1 MGFLKKQAEKS
12 VEKKRIALDEAIS
25 GEEVVLEFTASM
37 VHPKMTSGV
46 HSSRASFGAV
56 AKASPTICLI
66 TKSRLLIAYKNVH
79 PEGNKISDAA
89 KLMSEPVNVFISP
102 LDEISDIQMT
112 QFGKAK
118 GMTLTTRNTA
128 YQFVS
133 TDPIPSELIPFLK
146 SSNAEVGRGDI
157 AQSVDVPE
165 QIKKFAEL
173 RDQGIITDE
182 EFLEQKKKLLS

>member
-66 TKSRLLIAYKNVH
+66 TKTRLLIAYKNVH

>member
-37 VHPKMTSGV
+37 VHPKMTAGV

-89 KLMSEPVNVFISP
+89 KLMTEPVNVFISP

-146 SSNAEVGRGDI
+146 SSNAGVDRTDN

>member
-12 VEKKRIALDEAIS
+12 VEKKRVALDEALS

-46 HSSRASFGAV
+46 QSSRTSFGAV

-66 TKSRLLIAYKNVH
+66 TKTRLLIAYKNVH
-79 PEGNKISDAA
+79 PEGTKISDAA
-89 KLMSEPVNVFISP
+89 KLMSEPVNVFITS
-102 LDEISDIQMT
+102 LDDIHDIQIT
-112 QFGKAK
+112 QFGKSK
-118 GMTLTTRNTA
+118 GMTVTTRNSA

-133 TDPIPSELIPFLK
+133 TSPIPSEIIPLLK
-146 SSNAEVGRGDI
+146 SSLEDGR
-157 AQSVDVPE
+157 AAVVQSVDVPE
-165 QIKKFAEL
+165 QLRKFAEL

>member
-25 GEEVVLEFTASM
+25 GEEVILEFTASM

-66 TKSRLLIAYKNVH
+66 TKTRLLIAYKNVH

-112 QFGKAK
+112 QFGRAK

-128 YQFVS
+128 YQFIS
-133 TDPIPSELIPFLK
+133 TEPIPSELIPFLK
-146 SSNAEVGRGDI
+146 SSNAEVGGGDN

-165 QIKKFAEL
+165 QIKKFADL

>member
-12 VEKKRIALDEAIS
+12 AEKKRIALDEAIS

-56 AKASPTICLI
+56 AKASPTICFI
-66 TKSRLLIAYKNVH
+66 TKTRLLIAYKNVH

-112 QFGKAK
+112 QFGKAR
-118 GMTLTTRNTA
+118 GMTVTTRNTA

-133 TDPIPSELIPFLK
+133 TDPIPSELIPLLK
-146 SSNAEVGRGDI
+146 SSNAEVGRGDN

-165 QIKKFAEL
+165 QIKKFADL

>member
-12 VEKKRIALDEAIS
+12 VEKKRVALDEALS

-37 VHPKMTSGV
+37 VHPKMTTGV
-46 HSSRASFGAV
+46 QSSRTSFGAV

-66 TKSRLLIAYKNVH
+66 TKTRLLIAYKNVH
-79 PEGNKISDAA
+79 PEGTKISDAA
-89 KLMSEPVNVFISP
+89 KLMSEPVNVFITS
-102 LDEISDIQMT
+102 LDDIHDIQIT
-112 QFGKAK
+112 QFGKSK
-118 GMTLTTRNTA
+118 GMTVTTRNSA

-133 TDPIPSELIPFLK
+133 TSPIPSEIIPLLK
-146 SSNAEVGRGDI
+146 SSLEVGKVEIG
-157 AQSVDVPE
+157 QSVDVPE
-165 QIKKFAEL
+165 QLRKFAEL

>member
-66 TKSRLLIAYKNVH
+66 TQSRLLIAYKNVH
-79 PEGNKISDAA
+79 PVGNKISDAA

-146 SSNAEVGRGDI
+146 SSNAEVGRGDN

>member
-66 TKSRLLIAYKNVH
+66 TKTRLLIAYKNVH

-112 QFGKAK
+112 QFGRAK

-133 TDPIPSELIPFLK
+133 TEPIPSELIPFLK
-146 SSNAEVGRGDI
+146 SSKAEVGGSDN

-165 QIKKFAEL
+165 QIKKFADL